1 MYIVRK
7 RRSYVSASLG
17 SALVALLGTS
27 AARADFKVKQPDA
40 EYGELEV
47 ETVGSYGQSG
57 NPATNN
63 EQSFVHEIE
72 YGFTNFWKSGIE
84 FETGRD
90 PGPGNPLKFNQLMG
104 KLVGVRRARSNI
116 GSILL
121 FSLSTA
127 MRQSQR
133 HRTR

>member
-72 YGFTNFWKSGIE
+72 YGFTNSWKSGIE

-90 PGPGNPLKFNQLMG
+90 PGPGNHLKFNQLTWENW
-104 KLVGVRRARSNI
+104 LVFGERGQYWLDSALFIEYGHATIAR
-116 GSILL
+116 
-121 FSLSTA
+121 
-127 MRQSQR
+127 Q
-133 HRTR
+133 